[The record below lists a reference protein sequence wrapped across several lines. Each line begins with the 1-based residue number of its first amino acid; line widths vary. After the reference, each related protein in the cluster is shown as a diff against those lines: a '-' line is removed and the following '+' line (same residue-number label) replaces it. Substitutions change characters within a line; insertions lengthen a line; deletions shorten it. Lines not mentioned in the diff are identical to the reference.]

1 MSALTDAQL
10 ELIKSILDN
19 GVLVT
24 AFLTAV
30 GALASGLAGAVVFLV
45 RRFVLRKLSA
55 DEIATV
61 ERLAGIAT
69 RWVEQTAQ
77 PGTPDHE
84 RLTAAVDFLLNQ
96 ARARGLAVDRDFAV
110 AVVEAAVL
118 GIASPTEPAP

>member
-1 MSALTDAQL
+1 MSALTDTQL
-10 ELIKSILDN
+10 ELLKSILDN

-24 AFLTAV
+24 ALLTAI
-30 GALASGLAGAVVFLV
+30 GAIASGLAGAVLFLV
-45 RRFVLRKLSA
+45 RRYIFRKLSA

-61 ERLAGIAT
+61 ERLGGIAT
-69 RWVEQTAQ
+69 RWVEQTAK

-84 RLTAAVDFLLNQ
+84 RLTAAVDFLLGQ
-96 ARARGLAVDRDFAV
+96 AKVRGIAIDRDFAV